1 MAMHKLRIGSDYAF
15 HWRPLAPLVTPT
27 TATLSIYWTGGTET
41 YALTFRGADT
51 FTAPTGDR
59 RRLSVTFGTSGIL
72 ADFLDG
78 SPLPAHVSS
87 DSYGQIPVRVKRLV
101 SSVNNVAPAD
111 DTGVLE
117 LCDPLPNEVANGGT
131 LRWLTGSA
139 TIPLAD
145 LPTDPERPIA
155 WRVAY
160 TCKLGGETT
169 SSRVET
175 GVLAVVRDVFATGL
189 TDAEAAARAPWLRTA
204 ISSGSAS
211 LAESVETAEAALI
224 SAMRAHPEM
233 PADTWEDQLSGP
245 QFLRAHVLMTEV
257 VVCDDLIGRGIDR
270 SARRTQAADDLATEL
285 DRVFARLEWVD
296 LDGDGVPDTGEG
308 DAPAYAVGVSSGTSN
323 SALTDIDD
331 PTDAVTMTR
340 YETQGD
346 R

>member
-1 MAMHKLRIGSDYAF
+1 MAMRKLRIGSDYRFVWTPA
-15 HWRPLAPLVTPT
+15 APLITPT
-27 TATLSIYWTGGTET
+27 TATLSIYWTGGTQT
-41 YALTFRGADT
+41 YALTFRAVDT
-51 FTAPTGDR
+51 FTVPTGTR
-59 RRLSVTFGTSGIL
+59 TRLAVTFGADGIL

-101 SSVNNVAPAD
+101 TSTNNAD
-111 DTGVLE
+111 PEEDTGVLE

-139 TIPLAD
+139 TVSSAH
-145 LPTDPERPIA
+145 LPSDPARPIA

-160 TCKLGGETT
+160 VGKLGGETIA
-169 SSRVET
+169 SRTET

-211 LAESVETAEAALI
+211 LAEFVETAEAALI
-224 SAMRAHPEM
+224 SAMRAHQEM

-245 QFLRAHVLMTEV
+245 QFLRAHVLATEIA
-257 VVCDDLIGRGIDR
+257 VCDDLIARGIDR
-270 SARRTQAADDLATEL
+270 TARRTQAAEDFAAEL

-296 LDGDGVPDTGEG
+296 LDGDGVPDEGEG
-308 DAPAYAVGVSSGTSN
+308 DAPAYVPGVSTGTGN
-323 SALTDIDD
+323 ANLTDIDD
-331 PTDAVTMTR
+331 PTDAVAMTR
-340 YETQGD
+340 YGVQD
-346 R
+346 PR